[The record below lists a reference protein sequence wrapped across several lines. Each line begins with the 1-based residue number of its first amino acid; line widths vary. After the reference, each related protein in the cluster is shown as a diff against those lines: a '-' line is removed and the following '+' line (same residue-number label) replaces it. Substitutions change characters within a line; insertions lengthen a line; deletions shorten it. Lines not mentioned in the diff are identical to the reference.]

1 MKSPSSPQGRPI
13 LIDTDPGLDDAIALL
28 LTFGSPE
35 LDLRGITTVAGNVPV
50 DLTTRNALQICE
62 LAGRTDIPVHAGCAR
77 PLLRQLETAE
87 SVHGDNGL
95 ADVPLPD
102 PTMKP
107 RPGHAVD
114 FLIDTVLATPGITL
128 CLLGPMTNLA
138 VALIKEPRIAA
149 NIGSV
154 VAMAGS
160 FFAGGN
166 SAPAL
171 EFNMQVDPHAAHV
184 VMTAGLDITL
194 APLDLTHSVLTTDAQ
209 LARVAKLPGRIG
221 RAALAWLSFY
231 GAHDRKKYG
240 TPGGPLHDPCVI
252 AWLLRPDLFSGKR
265 VAVDIE
271 LKSDLVPGMTVMDW
285 WGTTGKTPNAM
296 VLNRADVDGFYD
308 LLFERIGTLAAAI
321 Q

>member
-1 MKSPSSPQGRPI
+1 MKSPRPI

-28 LTFGSPE
+28 LTFASPE
-35 LDLRGITTVAGNVPV
+35 LDLRGILTVAGNVPV
-50 DLTTRNALQICE
+50 NLTTRNALQICE
-62 LAGRTDIPVHAGCAR
+62 LAGKTEIPVYAGCPR
-77 PLLRQLETAE
+77 PLLRHLETAE

-95 ADVPLPD
+95 ADVPLPA
-102 PTMKP
+102 PTIQAQKQ
-107 RPGHAVD
+107 HAVD
-114 FLIDTVLATPGITL
+114 FLIDTVMATPGITL

-184 VMTAGLDITL
+184 VMTAGLDVTL
-194 APLDLTHSVLTTDAQ
+194 APLDLTHSVLTTDEQ

-221 RAALAWLSFY
+221 KAATAWLSFY

-252 AWLLRPDLFSGKR
+252 AYVLWPELFTGKR
-265 VAVDIE
+265 VAVDID

-285 WGTTGKTPNAM
+285 WGTTGKAPNAL
-296 VLNRADVDGFYD
+296 VLHQADVRGFYD
-308 LLFERIGTLAAAI
+308 RLFERIGALAAAV

>member
-1 MKSPSSPQGRPI
+1 MKSPRPI

-28 LTFGSPE
+28 LTFASPE
-35 LDLRGITTVAGNVPV
+35 LDLRGILTVAGNVPV
-50 DLTTRNALQICE
+50 ALTTRNALQICE
-62 LAGRTDIPVHAGCAR
+62 LAGKTDIPVYAGCPR
-77 PLLRQLETAE
+77 PLLRHLETAE

-95 ADVPLPD
+95 ADVPLPA
-102 PTMKP
+102 PTMQA
-107 RPGHAVD
+107 RPQHAVD
-114 FLIDTVLATPGITL
+114 FLIETVLATPGITL

-138 VALIKEPRIAA
+138 VALIKEPRITA

-171 EFNMQVDPHAAHV
+171 EFNCQVDPHAAHV
-184 VMTAGLDITL
+184 VMTAGLDVVL
-194 APLDLTHSVLTTDAQ
+194 APLDLTHSVLTTDER

-221 RAALAWLSFY
+221 KAATAWLSFY

-252 AWLLRPDLFSGKR
+252 AYLLRPDLFQAKR
-265 VAVDIE
+265 VAVDID

-285 WGTTGKTPNAM
+285 WGTTGKPANAL
-296 VLNRADVDGFYD
+296 VLHQADVGAFYD
-308 LLFERIGTLAAAI
+308 MLFERIGTLAAAV

>member
-1 MKSPSSPQGRPI
+1 MTDPRPI

-28 LTFGSPE
+28 LTFASPE
-35 LDLRGITTVAGNVPV
+35 LDLRGILTVAGNVAVP
-50 DLTTRNALQICE
+50 LTTRNALQICE
-62 LAGRTDIPVHAGCAR
+62 LAGRTDTPVHAGCPR
-77 PLLRQLETAE
+77 PLLRHLETAE

-95 ADVPLPD
+95 ANVPLPP
-102 PTMKP
+102 PTMQV
-107 RPGHAVD
+107 RPQHAVD
-114 FLIDTVLATPGITL
+114 FLIETVLANPGITL

-149 NIGSV
+149 NIGQV

-171 EFNMQVDPHAAHV
+171 EFNCQVDPHAAYV
-184 VMTAGLDITL
+184 VLTSGLDVVL
-194 APLDLTHSVLTTDAQ
+194 APLDLTHSVLTTDEQ
-209 LARVAKLPGRIG
+209 LARVAALPGRIG
-221 RAALAWLSFY
+221 KAAHAWLSFY

-252 AWLLRPDLFSGKR
+252 AYLLRPDLFTGKR
-265 VAVDIE
+265 VAVEID

-285 WGTTGKTPNAM
+285 WGTTGKAPNAL
-296 VLNRADVDGFYD
+296 VLHKADVAGFYD
-308 LLFERIGTLAAAI
+308 MLFERIGTLAKEVN
-321 Q
+321 